1 MKEKVNINR
10 KKGKRK
16 KERRKE
22 NIPNSENVYFS
33 VRLFHKSA

>member
-22 NIPNSENVYFS
+22 NIPNREKSENVYF
-33 VRLFHKSA
+33 L